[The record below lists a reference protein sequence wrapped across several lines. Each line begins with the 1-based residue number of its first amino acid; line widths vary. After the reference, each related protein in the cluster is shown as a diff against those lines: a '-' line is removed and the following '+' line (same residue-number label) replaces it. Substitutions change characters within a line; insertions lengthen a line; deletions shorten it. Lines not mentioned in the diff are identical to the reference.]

1 MPRSWSAEAI
11 RGRQEKLRD
20 ISWEAQMRRLKDMRG
35 GTGAGKFGGPEFER
49 SKALYGE
56 LGGLEMP
63 GDISGM
69 GDLNA
74 AERARYVEQQEM
86 IGGQL
91 GSASEELRNLVG
103 RMGGGGSE
111 AIEAAEGLRVGGIG
125 ARSAALRGTFQEGQ
139 QRVEARRGEALRGK
153 EAAAGGFG
161 GLAGQREAGAQ
172 WRGSQGMERM
182 KMLMQMMGMEGG
194 YGGVRDTGPTMGTY
208 GTEWSKFGQ
217 PMSQKEF
224 QMRAGNVQRGRSTV
238 LRGREPSRGAYSF
251 A

>member
-56 LGGLEMP
+56 LGGLGMP
-63 GDISGM
+63 EDIGGM
-69 GDLNA
+69 EDLTA
-74 AERARYVEQQEM
+74 AERAQYVEQQEL

-91 GSASEELRNLVG
+91 GTASEELRNLVG

-111 AIEAAEGLRVGGIG
+111 AIGAAEGLRVGAIG
-125 ARSAALRGTFQEGQ
+125 ARSAALRGALMGGQ
-139 QRVEARRGEALRGK
+139 QRVERRRGEALRGR
-153 EAAAGGFG
+153 EVAAGGFG

-172 WRGSQGMERM
+172 WRGGQGLQRM
-182 KMLMQMMGMEGG
+182 QMLMNMMGGEG
-194 YGGVRDTGPTMGTY
+194 YGAGGARDTGPTMGGY
-208 GTEWSKFGQ
+208 GTEWYKFGQ

-238 LRGREPSRGAYSF
+238 LRGRGAYSY